1 MLRLGLPE
9 NRQWDGCPFGLGL
22 VTEDEPTEFSCM
34 VAHTNRF
41 QAADELERKE
51 WMDVLTSAILTGLD
65 TREQTLARVVKQTKS
80 TEILQQI
87 QENPSN
93 KTCADCAATE
103 PVWGVINLGIMVCI
117 NCSGVYI

>member
-1 MLRLGLPE
+1 M
-9 NRQWDGCPFGLGL
+9 C
-22 VTEDEPTEFSCM
+22 TCTC
-34 VAHTNRF
+34 TCTCTIRF
-41 QAADELERKE
+41 QASDELERKE

-65 TREQTLARVVKQTKS
+65 TREQTLTRVVKQTKS

-93 KTCADCAATE
+93 KTCADCAATD

-117 NCSGVYI
+117 NCSGKKLSTIIIIEKF

>member
-1 MLRLGLPE
+1 MSPKVNNTVYMHARMH
-9 NRQWDGCPFGLGL
+9 
-22 VTEDEPTEFSCM
+22 THHTT
-34 VAHTNRF
+34 TNRF

-93 KTCADCAATE
+93 KTCADCAASD

-117 NCSGVYI
+117 NCSGIGWNCGLAMCVYENCS

>member
-1 MLRLGLPE
+1 MYAR
-9 NRQWDGCPFGLGL
+9 
-22 VTEDEPTEFSCM
+22 
-34 VAHTNRF
+34 TNSF
-41 QAADELERKE
+41 QASDELERKE

-93 KTCADCAATE
+93 KMCADCAATD

-117 NCSGVYI
+117 NCSGTYRKS